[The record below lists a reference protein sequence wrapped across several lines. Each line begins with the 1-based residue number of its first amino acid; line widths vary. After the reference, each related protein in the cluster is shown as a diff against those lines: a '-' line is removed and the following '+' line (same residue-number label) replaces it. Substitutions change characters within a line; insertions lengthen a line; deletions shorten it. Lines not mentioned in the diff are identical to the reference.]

1 MRLAEALRIQAGM
14 TAAFVGAGGKS
25 AAMARLTHEL
35 AEEQPVVVSTTT
47 KLALRQTQIARIH
60 LIAKSQADLKPLRK
74 LLERHRS
81 VLVTGP
87 SSEREPK
94 WLGLVPDALE
104 AVRRICDQAGATLL
118 VEADGARGR
127 SLKAPAG
134 NEPQVPDFA
143 QLVVPVAGLDACG
156 QPLNSPLVHRPE
168 RLSRLLW
175 LPPNATVTPGLI
187 ARALTSPEAGLKSV
201 PPGAE
206 VRLLLNKADMPGAA
220 AAGRKVAAL
229 ALRQDRIRAVVLG
242 QVLDENPVLRVYGRI
257 AGVILAAGA
266 TRRLGRPKQLIEWE
280 GKPLVWHA
288 VQAGRAAGLWP
299 LIVVVGSGAE
309 AVRRAL
315 QDEAVTF
322 AENPA
327 WEAGL
332 SSSVRAGVEA
342 VEGTV
347 EAIVFLLS
355 DMPQVTPQLVKALI
369 DEHRRTLTPLVAPR
383 AGGRWAN
390 PVLFD
395 RVTFLDLKSLWGDR
409 GGRVL
414 FDRYRIAGIAW
425 DDAILL
431 DIDTPADLKRLG
443 NAKPQP

>member
-1 MRLAEALRIQAGM
+1 MRLAEALRVEGGM

-25 AAMARLTHEL
+25 SAIARLTHEL
-35 AEEQPVVVSTTT
+35 AEEQAVVVSTTT

-60 LIAKSQADLKPLRK
+60 LIAKSQTDLKPLRK

-94 WLGLVPDALE
+94 WLGLTPQALQ
-104 AVRRICDQAGATLL
+104 AVHRICDQVGASFLI
-118 VEADGARGR
+118 EADGARGR

-134 NEPQVPDFA
+134 HEPQIPDFA
-143 QLVVPVAGLDACG
+143 QLVVPVAGLDASG
-156 QPLNSPLVHRPE
+156 QPLHSPLVHRPE

-175 LPPNATVTPGLI
+175 LPPNAAVTPGLI
-187 ARALTSPEAGLKSV
+187 ARTLTSPEAGLKSI
-201 PPGAE
+201 PAAAE
-206 VRLLLNKADMPGAA
+206 VRLLLNKADLPGAA
-220 AAGRKVAAL
+220 AAGRKAAAS
-229 ALRQDRIRAVVLG
+229 ALRQDRIRAAVLG
-242 QVLDENPVLRVYGRI
+242 QVQEENPVLRVYGRI
-257 AGVILAAGA
+257 AGVILAAGGS
-266 TRRLGRPKQLIEWE
+266 RRLGQPKQLIEWN
-280 GKPLVWHA
+280 GRPLIWHA

-309 AVRRAL
+309 GVRRAL
-315 QDEAVTF
+315 QGEAVTF
-322 AENPA
+322 VENPA

-332 SSSVRAGVEA
+332 STSVRAGVEA

-347 EAIVFLLS
+347 EAIAFLLA
-355 DMPQVTPQLVKALI
+355 DMPQVTPQLVKALV

-395 RVTFLDLKSLWGDR
+395 RLTFLDLKSLWGDR

-425 DDAILL
+425 DDSILL
-431 DIDTPADLKRLG
+431 DIDTPADLKRL
-443 NAKPQP
+443 ASLKPQA